1 MTITIAA
8 TPTHDALTLSGDI
21 CRLLPLPAER
31 DCGSVAV
38 ALSDGTLLDVSLSGP
53 PEKRFKV
60 AKEGAAITIIHAD
73 RVEVQWPIEWLTVSG
88 RNQALA
94 VDRNPDPMPMF
105 PEAA

>member
-8 TPTHDALTLSGDI
+8 NPANDALTLSGDI
-21 CRLLPLPAER
+21 CRLLPLPADR

-53 PEKRFKV
+53 AGTRFTV
-60 AKEGAAITIIHAD
+60 AKEGAGITVIHGD
-73 RVEVQWPIEWLTVSG
+73 RIEVQWPIEWLTVSG

-94 VDRNPDPMPMF
+94 IDRNPDPMPLF